1 MSISVLFTPKGASR
15 NQYDESIRRL
25 RDGGQFPPDGM
36 EYHVAF
42 GKDDSFRVLEVWE
55 NQEKA
60 DVFAKRLIPLLQDIG
75 IDTGKPDI
83 APVINIEHS

>member
-1 MSISVLFTPKGASR
+1 MSISVLFTPTGASR

-60 DVFAKRLIPLLQDIG
+60 DVFAQRLMPLLQDIG

-83 APVINIEHS
+83 APVINVEHS